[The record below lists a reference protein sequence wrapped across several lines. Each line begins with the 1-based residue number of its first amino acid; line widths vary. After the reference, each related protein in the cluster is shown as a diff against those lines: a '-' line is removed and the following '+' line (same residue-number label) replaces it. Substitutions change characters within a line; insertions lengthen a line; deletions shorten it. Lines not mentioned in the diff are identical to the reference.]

1 MSSSGEPIVDPT
13 NPYFNHDDDDDNDND
28 NDNDDDTGS
37 DTNDDTDH
45 DHDLRTLT
53 TLTTPAASEEPLTP
67 PPPPKSN
74 PPPNPTLDNGTGQV
88 WSSVPGSSDES
99 RRLFQRLWTDEE
111 EIRILRGFLEFT
123 SRRGTTF
130 ASHQYDTG
138 PFYEEIK
145 KQFTFD
151 FSKNQLIEKLRR
163 LKKKY
168 RLCALRMQ
176 TVGKDFSFKS
186 AHEQNIYDVARH
198 IWRPEMKRERE
209 SDDEDGDL
217 NQIPIVAANHGT
229 DRIVAVIEE
238 PRSKKRVR
246 RRSTEAPD
254 TVSLLPVQV
263 AGNETEVP
271 LEVKQENYI
280 TVPNDLSADTTK
292 SAAIEETVKTC
303 LSPLFK
309 ELINTAINSGMGPG
323 ASGTS
328 GILGSGFGLGLGLG
342 LGSCGFLNP
351 DGSVPVPKDEKW
363 RKQQI
368 MELEVYLQR
377 IELLQD
383 HVKSTLEE
391 LKSS

>member
-1 MSSSGEPIVDPT
+1 MSTMGEPIVDPT
-13 NPYFNHDDDDDNDND
+13 SAYFNNDEEDDDS
-28 NDNDDDTGS
+28 GS
-37 DTNDDTDH
+37 DTNEETDQ
-45 DHDLRTLT
+45 DVETVT
-53 TLTTPAASEEPLTP
+53 TAEPVTPV
-67 PPPPKSN
+67 PPPKVN
-74 PPPNPTLDNGTGQV
+74 PNPNPSFDNGTSQS
-88 WSSVPGSSDES
+88 WSFVPGSSDES

-168 RLCALRMQ
+168 RVCALRMQ
-176 TVGKDFSFKS
+176 TAGKDFSFKS

-198 IWRPEMKRERE
+198 IWRPEMKRDRE
-209 SDDEDGDL
+209 SDDEDGDI
-217 NQIPIVAANHGT
+217 NHIPPVVVANHSSDCMVG
-229 DRIVAVIEE
+229 VVEE
-238 PRSKKRVR
+238 PRPKKRVR
-246 RRSTEAPD
+246 RRSAEAAEAPD
-254 TVSLLPVQV
+254 TTPAVSVQV
-263 AGNETEVP
+263 AGGETEVP
-271 LEVKQENYI
+271 VAVKLENFIPVL
-280 TVPNDLSADTTK
+280 NDMPADATK
-292 SAAIEETVKTC
+292 PTAIEETVKSC

-309 ELINTAINSGMGPG
+309 ELINTAINSGMGPTVSS
-323 ASGTS
+323 SG
-328 GILGSGFGLGLGLG
+328 GNLVSGFGLGFGVGL
-342 LGSCGFLNP
+342 LNP
-351 DGSVPVPKDEKW
+351 DGLVPIPKDEKW

-368 MELEVYLQR
+368 MELEVYLRR

-391 LKSS
+391 LRSAGS